1 MNQSFWLSIDE
12 NGDETIHQYEP
23 YYNQLHMK
31 WMSNN
36 KIHLAKGISNLIV
49 DYDMSSLVKAISF
62 EISGIINMS
71 SKVVPVKIK
80 RIYKG

>member
-1 MNQSFWLSIDE
+1 
-12 NGDETIHQYEP
+12 
-23 YYNQLHMK
+23 
-31 WMSNN
+31 MSSN
-36 KIHLAKGISNLIV
+36 KIHLAKGISTLIV